1 MHLCIYFYHLTKA
14 YAVGLIHV
22 ISQSFGTLTRIVSGF
37 SRCIRG
43 PDSGAYYHGAFLRG
57 EPALALSIIRTKIK
71 GNGHKTTKAL
81 EEQPDFYKMVPL
93 KSVVKNVVAQAISGS
108 PIPTVLRVAPAP
120 TPAPVSPTASVVR
133 SSSTGSWSRSGS
145 ISSNDSSTQYDTT
158 QPKDTAHLDEINQS
172 IFIHELAMGCTIL
185 CKLRKDDSKL

>member
-1 MHLCIYFYHLTKA
+1 MHFLCVFLSLLTHTHST
-14 YAVGLIHV
+14 V
-22 ISQSFGTLTRIVSGF
+22 QNLTIGWNSYTIVSGF
-37 SRCIRG
+37 SRCTRG

-57 EPALALSIIRTKIK
+57 QPALALSIIRTKIK
-71 GNGHKTTKAL
+71 GNGHKTTQAL
-81 EEQPDFYKMVPL
+81 KEQPDFYKMVPL
-93 KSVVKNVVAQAISGS
+93 KNVVKNVVTQAISGS
-108 PIPTVLRVAPAP
+108 PIPTVLRVAPA
-120 TPAPVSPTASVVR
+120 APVSPTASVVR

-145 ISSNDSSTQYDTT
+145 ISSNDSSTQYETT

>member
-1 MHLCIYFYHLTKA
+1 MHLCIYSIFYQGIRSRVDSYNLTIA
-14 YAVGLIHV
+14 WNSYT
-22 ISQSFGTLTRIVSGF
+22 FFSGF

-93 KSVVKNVVAQAISGS
+93 KNVVKNVVAQAISGS

-120 TPAPVSPTASVVR
+120 VSPTASVVR

-145 ISSNDSSTQYDTT
+145 ITSNDSSTQYETT

>member
-1 MHLCIYFYHLTKA
+1 M
-14 YAVGLIHV
+14 
-22 ISQSFGTLTRIVSGF
+22 
-37 SRCIRG
+37 
-43 PDSGAYYHGAFLRG
+43 
-57 EPALALSIIRTKIK
+57 SIIRTKIK

-93 KSVVKNVVAQAISGS
+93 KNGVKNVVTQAISRS
-108 PIPTVLRVAPAP
+108 PIPTVLRVAPA
-120 TPAPVSPTASVVR
+120 PAPVSPTASVVR

-145 ISSNDSSTQYDTT
+145 ISSNDSSTQYETA